1 MQINKIKTHKYKGL
15 TIYRIEEIHEN
26 YAHYKWAVATDEY
39 IFSSKQIA
47 RTHWHLFQTKPMAQQ
62 FIDNF
67 CHTSYTL
74 GA

>member
-1 MQINKIKTHKYKGL
+1 MQISVIKAHKYKGE
-15 TIYRIEEIHEN
+15 TIYRIEDIHEN
-26 YAHYKWAVATDEY
+26 YGHYKWAVATDEY
-39 IFSSKQIA
+39 ISFIDKIG